1 MRIQKIWILFCFF
14 VCLGFFLVRSESE
27 SYVKRQ
33 SDVYEGSY
41 KEDLTSIRSDQ
52 QYKAVHGH
60 VLRPWYAPSTRP
72 PKTPFF
78 DLTRGHVS
86 WVQT

>member
-1 MRIQKIWILFCFF
+1 M
-14 VCLGFFLVRSESE
+14 VRSESE

-52 QYKAVHGH
+52 QYNAVHGH
-60 VLRPWYAPSTRP
+60 VLRPWYAPSTP
-72 PKTPFF
+72 PLENTLF
-78 DLTRGHVS
+78 
-86 WVQT
+86 